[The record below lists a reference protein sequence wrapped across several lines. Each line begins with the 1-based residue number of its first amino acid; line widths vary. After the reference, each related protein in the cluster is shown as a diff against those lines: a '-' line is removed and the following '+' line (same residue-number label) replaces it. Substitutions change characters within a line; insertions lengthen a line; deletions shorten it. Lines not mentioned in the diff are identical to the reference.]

1 MYRGL
6 LTLNKHMGSESQN
19 MIRRNYILRE
29 METKESIMVSDLVK
43 RFKVSEVTIRKD
55 LEQLEKKNLL
65 IKVRGGAIR
74 IPKWGGIQDLDVDIK
89 RHKNFSAKQKIGKAA
104 AELIHEN
111 ETIILDSGTTTYE
124 IAKNLKKSKNLVVLT
139 NAIDIASLLNS
150 YKNLKIIVPGG
161 IIRPE
166 SYSISGHSAEEFF
179 KNFYCDKLF
188 LGVDSLDI
196 EKGLST
202 PNLEEASIN
211 KIMISIAK
219 EVIAVADSSKFNKPG
234 FALIAPTSAVHTI
247 ITDNN
252 LSLEKRAELTKR
264 GIKVIIA

>member
-1 MYRGL
+1 MA
-6 LTLNKHMGSESQN
+6 ESQT
-19 MIRRNYILRE
+19 MVRRRYILNE
-29 METKESIMVSDLVK
+29 MESRESIMVNELVK
-43 RFKVSEVTIRKD
+43 KFNVSEVTVRKD

-74 IPKWGGIQDLDVDIK
+74 IPKKGNFIDRDVDVK
-89 RHKNFSAKQKIGKAA
+89 RLENYAFKQKIGKAA
-104 AELIHEN
+104 AKLINNN

-124 IAKNLKKSKNLVVLT
+124 VAKNLGSFQDLTILT
-139 NAIDIASLLNS
+139 NAIDIAALLNS
-150 YKNLKIIVPGG
+150 YKRLKVIVPGG
-161 IIRPE
+161 IVRTE
-166 SYSISGHSAEEFF
+166 SYSIGGQFAEDFF

-234 FALIAPTSAVHTI
+234 FALIAPTSAVHTV
-247 ITDNN
+247 ITDNK
-252 LSLEKRAELTKR
+252 LSLEKRAELAKR